1 MGIRKLL
8 WTVDVVS
15 GHSGGV
21 GQRLR
26 GVGGLCGAA
35 PERAVEPT
43 TVVTNTS
50 NETRAEVQ
58 AQGQQDDRRPHDDQL
73 RKITL
78 HKTTTP
84 LRFIQTLMK
93 HVELNPLDLQKYC
106 LN

>member
-26 GVGGLCGAA
+26 GVGVVYV
-35 PERAVEPT
+35 ERAVEPT

-93 HVELNPLDLQKYC
+93 HVQFNPLDLQKYC

>member
-1 MGIRKLL
+1 MSIVRNQGMAKVVITVIHGMGIRKLR

-43 TVVTNTS
+43 TFVTNTS
-50 NETRAEVQ
+50 NETRGSSDFGGQTEEVF
-58 AQGQQDDRRPHDDQL
+58 GP
-73 RKITL
+73 
-78 HKTTTP
+78 
-84 LRFIQTLMK
+84 
-93 HVELNPLDLQKYC
+93 
-106 LN
+106 